1 MRRKKQGGIVFFK
14 MEEKIDKNHR
24 ENPLILIVDDSLENL
39 QVMASILT
47 NARYRI
53 TMTKSAAKALQ
64 ILDNITP
71 DLILLDV
78 LMPEMDGFELCR
90 RLKTSETTREIPVI
104 FLTIKADSEDIVKG
118 FQSGGVDYITKPF
131 NKTELLA
138 RVQNH
143 LELKRSK
150 EELKERSIEIEEKN
164 HRLEEQSEKLKELD
178 KIKSRFFANISHEFR
193 TPLTLILGPLEQ
205 MIAACSNKDEE
216 KKRKLTLMHRNAER
230 LLRLINQLLE
240 LSKLESS
247 KMKLQARKTNIISF
261 VKGITDSFQPPAQ
274 QKELEL
280 VFHAEHENEDK
291 AVLENMNIYIDP
303 MKMEDIMSN
312 ILVNDIKFT
321 PPGGEIEVTVKG
333 NPGADPNFPAG
344 WVEISVC
351 DTGPGIPLEQL
362 PHIFDRFFQ
371 VDITYEHHQEGSGI
385 GLILAKELLALHHGT
400 IEARSRE
407 GEGSAF
413 IIRLPMGSA
422 HLAADEIIQE
432 SVPVDIKARA
442 ATSRISQI
450 ITGLEMEIN
459 NKYESKSLPEPG
471 IRTDETNIILV
482 VEDSAAMRMYI
493 RETLEPGYTV
503 VTAADGREGMQKAQE
518 VIPDLIISDIMMPEV
533 DGLELCRMLK
543 NDVKTSHIPIVLLT
557 AKASEENILQGLKT
571 GADDYITKPFS
582 TKLLIARIKNL
593 IDIRSQLQNNINFEM
608 TLQPVKTSVSKID
621 RKFLRDLQ
629 AVIKKN
635 ISDPEFN
642 VEELC
647 KKLDMGNTTL
657 YRKIRALCGQTPT
670 DFIRSCRLNRALQL
684 LKSGYGS
691 VTEVAFEVGFS
702 SRAYFTKCFREKFHQ
717 LPSDFN

>member
-1 MRRKKQGGIVFFK
+1 

-24 ENPLILIVDDSLENL
+24 ENPLILIVDDSPENL
-39 QVMASILT
+39 QVMASMLT

-104 FLTIKADSEDIVKG
+104 FLTVKADSEDIVKG

-164 HRLEEQSEKLKELD
+164 RRLEEQSEKLKELD

-205 MIAACSNKDEE
+205 MIAACPDNDEE

-240 LSKLESS
+240 LSKLETS

-261 VKGITDSFQPPAQ
+261 VKGIADSFQPPAR

-291 AVLENMNIYIDP
+291 AVLEYMNIYIDP
-303 MKMEDIMSN
+303 LKMEDIMSN
-312 ILVNDIKFT
+312 LLVNAIKFT
-321 PPGGEIEVTVKG
+321 PPGGEIDVTVKG
-333 NPGADPNFPAG
+333 NPGADTNFPAG

-362 PHIFDRFFQ
+362 PNIFNRFFQ
-371 VDITYEHHQEGSGI
+371 ADITYEYHQEGPGI
-385 GLILAKELLALHHGT
+385 GLILAKELVELHHGS
-400 IEARSRE
+400 IEARSRV
-407 GEGSAF
+407 GEGSVF

-422 HLAADEIIQE
+422 HLAADEIIRE
-432 SVPVDIKARA
+432 SVPVDIKAGA
-442 ATSRISQI
+442 ATGRISQI

-459 NKYESKSLPEPG
+459 NKYESECLPEPG
-471 IRTDETNIILV
+471 IRTDDTNIILV

-533 DGLELCRMLK
+533 DGLELCRLLK

-593 IDIRSQLQNNINFEM
+593 IDIRRQLQNNINYEM

-642 VEELC
+642 VEALC
-647 KKLDMGNTTL
+647 KKLGMGNTTL
-657 YRKIRALCGQTPT
+657 YRKIQALCGQTPT
-670 DFIRSCRLNRALQL
+670 EFIRSCRLKRALQL
-684 LKSGYGS
+684 LKNGYGS

>member
-1 MRRKKQGGIVFFK
+1 MDFLK
-14 MEEKIDKNHR
+14 MEEKIGKNHQ
-24 ENPLILIVDDSLENL
+24 EKSLILMVDDSPENL
-39 QVMASILT
+39 RVMANMLT
-47 NARYRI
+47 NAGYRI
-53 TMTKSAAKALQ
+53 TIAKSAAKALQ

-78 LMPEMDGFELCR
+78 MMPEMDGFELCR

-104 FLTIKADSEDIVKG
+104 FLTIKTESEDIVKG

-150 EELKERSIEIEEKN
+150 EELKERSKEIEEKN
-164 HRLEEQSEKLKELD
+164 RRLEEQSEKLKELD

-205 MIAACSNKDEE
+205 MIAACSDNDEE

-240 LSKLESS
+240 LSKLESG

-261 VKGITDSFQPPAQ
+261 VKGIIASFQPPAR
-274 QKELEL
+274 QKELDL
-280 VFHAEHENEDK
+280 VFQVEHENNHK
-291 AVLENMNIYIDP
+291 AVLENMNIYIDLL
-303 MKMEDIMSN
+303 KMEDIMSN
-312 ILVNDIKFT
+312 ILVNAIKFT
-321 PPGGEIEVTVKG
+321 PPGGKIEVTVKG
-333 NPGADPNFPAG
+333 NPGTEAPFPAG

-351 DTGPGIPLEQL
+351 DTGHSIPSEQL
-362 PHIFDRFFQ
+362 NHIFDRFYQ
-371 VDITYEHHQEGSGI
+371 PDITYEYHQEGSGI
-385 GLILAKELLALHHGT
+385 GLTLAKELVELHHGT
-400 IEARSRE
+400 IEARSRV

-422 HLAADEIIQE
+422 HLAPGEI
-432 SVPVDIKARA
+432 VGTGVTVDINA
-442 ATSRISQI
+442 AASPGNRSREIP
-450 ITGLEMEIN
+450 GFEMEKTGKN
-459 NKYESKSLPEPG
+459 NKYKSETLLEPG
-471 IRTDETNIILV
+471 DQADENNIILV
-482 VEDSAAMRMYI
+482 VEDSPDMRGYI
-493 RETLEPGYTV
+493 RKALEPGCTV
-503 VTAADGREGMQKAQE
+503 VTAADGREGIQKAQE
-518 VIPDLIISDIMMPEV
+518 IIPDLIISDIMMPEV
-533 DGLELCRMLK
+533 DGLELCRQLK
-543 NDVKTSHIPIVLLT
+543 NDVKTCHIPIVLLT
-557 AKASEENILQGLKT
+557 AKASEENILQGLET
-571 GADDYITKPFS
+571 GADDYITKPFN

-593 IDIRSQLQNNINFEM
+593 IDIRRQLQDNINREM

-629 AVIKKN
+629 DVIKRN

-647 KKLDMGNTTL
+647 KKLYMGNTTL
-657 YRKIRALCGQTPT
+657 YRKIQALCGQTPT
-670 DFIRSCRLNRALQL
+670 EFIRSCRLKRALQL

-702 SRAYFTKCFREKFHQ
+702 SRAYFTKCFREKFQQ

>member
-1 MRRKKQGGIVFFK
+1 
-14 MEEKIDKNHR
+14 MEEKIDKNHQ
-24 ENPLILIVDDSLENL
+24 EKSLILIVDDSPKNL
-39 QVMASILT
+39 QVMAGILT

-53 TMTKSAAKALQ
+53 TIAKSAAKALQ
-64 ILDNITP
+64 ILDNVTP

-78 LMPEMDGFELCR
+78 MMPEMDGFELCR

-104 FLTIKADSEDIVKG
+104 FLTIKTENEDIVKG

-164 HRLEEQSEKLKELD
+164 RRLEEQSEKLKELD

-193 TPLTLILGPLEQ
+193 TPLTLILAPLEQ
-205 MIAACSNKDEE
+205 MIAACPDNDEE

-240 LSKLESS
+240 LSKLESG

-261 VKGITDSFQPPAQ
+261 VKGITASFQTPAR

-280 VFHAEHENEDK
+280 VFQAEHENDHE
-291 AVLENMNIYIDP
+291 AVLENMNIYIDLL
-303 MKMEDIMSN
+303 KMEDVMSN
-312 ILVNDIKFT
+312 ILVNAIKFT
-321 PPGGEIEVTVKG
+321 PPGGEIKVTVKG
-333 NPGADPNFPAG
+333 NPVAEANFPAG

-362 PHIFDRFFQ
+362 PHIFDRFYQ
-371 VDITYEHHQEGSGI
+371 ADITYEYHQEGSGI
-385 GLILAKELLALHHGT
+385 DLILATELVELHHGT
-400 IEARSRE
+400 IEARSRV

-413 IIRLPMGSA
+413 IIRLPMGSS
-422 HLAADEIIQE
+422 HLAPGEIIRE
-432 SVPVDIKARA
+432 SASVDIKAGA
-442 ATSRISQI
+442 STGTISRVFA
-450 ITGLEMEIN
+450 GFEMEKTEMH
-459 NKYESKSLPEPG
+459 NKYKTESLLEPG
-471 IRTDETNIILV
+471 IQGDETNIILA
-482 VEDSAAMRMYI
+482 VEDSAAMRYYI

-503 VTAADGREGMQKAQE
+503 VTAADGREGIQKAQE
-518 VIPDLIISDIMMPEV
+518 IIPDLIISDIMMPEV
-533 DGLELCRMLK
+533 DGLELCRLLK
-543 NDVKTSHIPIVLLT
+543 NDVKTCHIPIVLLT
-557 AKASEENILQGLKT
+557 AKAAEENILQGLET
-571 GADDYITKPFS
+571 GADDYITKPFN

-593 IDIRSQLQNNINFEM
+593 IDKRRQLQNNINREM
-608 TLQPVKTSVSKID
+608 NLQPVKTSVSKID

-629 AVIKKN
+629 VVIKRN

-647 KKLDMGNTTL
+647 KKLYMGNTTL
-657 YRKIRALCGQTPT
+657 YRKIQALCGQTPT
-670 DFIRSCRLNRALQL
+670 EFIRSCRLKRALQL
-684 LKSGYGS
+684 LKGGYGS

-702 SRAYFTKCFREKFHQ
+702 SRAYFTKCFREKYQQ

>member
-1 MRRKKQGGIVFFK
+1 MDFLK
-14 MEEKIDKNHR
+14 MEKNIDKNHQ
-24 ENPLILIVDDSLENL
+24 EKSLILIVDDSPKNL

-47 NARYRI
+47 NAGYRI
-53 TMTKSAAKALQ
+53 TIAKNAARALQ
-64 ILDNITP
+64 ILDNVAP

-78 LMPEMDGFELCR
+78 IMPEMDGFELCR

-104 FLTIKADSEDIVKG
+104 FLTIKTESEDIVKG

-150 EELKERSIEIEEKN
+150 EELKKRSKEIEEKN
-164 HRLEEQSEKLKELD
+164 RKLEEQSEKLKEMD

-205 MIAACSNKDEE
+205 IIAACADNDEE

-240 LSKLESS
+240 LSKLDSG

-261 VKGITDSFQPPAQ
+261 VKGVVASFQPPAR

-280 VFHAEHENEDK
+280 VFLTEHENDHK
-291 AVLENMNIYIDP
+291 AILENMNIYIDP
-303 MKMEDIMSN
+303 LKMEDVMAN
-312 ILVNDIKFT
+312 ILVNAIKFT
-321 PPGGEIEVTVKG
+321 PPGGKIEVIVKG
-333 NPGADPNFPAG
+333 NPGTEAHFPAG

-362 PHIFDRFFQ
+362 NHIFNRFYQ
-371 VDITYEHHQEGSGI
+371 ADITDEYQQEGSGI
-385 GLILAKELLALHHGT
+385 GLILAKELVELHHGT
-400 IEARSRE
+400 IEARSRV

-413 IIRLPMGSA
+413 IIRLPLGRA
-422 HLAADEIIQE
+422 HLAPGEIVE
-432 SVPVDIKARA
+432 PGVTVNMNA
-442 ATSRISQI
+442 AASPGSRSREIA
-450 ITGLEMEIN
+450 GFEMEKTEIN
-459 NKYESKSLPEPG
+459 NKYKSEPLLEPG
-471 IRTDETNIILV
+471 IQSDETNIILV
-482 VEDSAAMRMYI
+482 VEDSPDMRGYI
-493 RETLEPGYTV
+493 RKALEPGYTV
-503 VTAADGREGMQKAQE
+503 MTASDGREGIQKAQE
-518 VIPDLIISDIMMPEV
+518 IIPDLIISDIMMPEV
-533 DGLELCRMLK
+533 DGLELCRQLK
-543 NDVKTSHIPIVLLT
+543 NDVKTCHIPIVLLT
-557 AKASEENILQGLKT
+557 AKAAEENIIQGLET
-571 GADDYITKPFS
+571 GADDYITKPFN

-593 IDIRSQLQNNINFEM
+593 IDIRRQLQNNINREM
-608 TLQPVKTSVSKID
+608 TLRPVKTSVSKID
-621 RKFLRDLQ
+621 GKFLRDLQ
-629 AVIKKN
+629 IVIKSN

-647 KKLDMGNTTL
+647 KKLNMGNTTL
-657 YRKIRALCGQTPT
+657 YRKILALCGQTPT
-670 DFIRSCRLNRALQL
+670 EFIRSCRLKRALQL

-702 SRAYFTKCFREKFHQ
+702 SRAYFTKCFREKFQQ

>member
-1 MRRKKQGGIVFFK
+1 
-14 MEEKIDKNHR
+14 MEEKIDKNHQ
-24 ENPLILIVDDSLENL
+24 EKPLILLVDDTPKNL
-39 QVMASILT
+39 QVMATILT

-53 TMTKSAAKALQ
+53 TIAKSAARALQ
-64 ILDNITP
+64 ILDNVTP
-71 DLILLDV
+71 DLILLDIM
-78 LMPEMDGFELCR
+78 MPEMDGFELCR

-104 FLTIKADSEDIVKG
+104 FLTIKAETEDIVKG

-150 EELKERSIEIEEKN
+150 EELKERSIEIEDKN
-164 HRLEEQSEKLKELD
+164 RRLEEQSEKLKEID

-205 MIAACSNKDEE
+205 MIAACPDNDEE

-261 VKGITDSFQPPAQ
+261 VKGITDSFQPPAR
-274 QKELEL
+274 QKELDL
-280 VFHAEHENEDK
+280 VFQAEHETSHE

-303 MKMEDIMSN
+303 LKMEDIMSN
-312 ILVNDIKFT
+312 ILVNAIKFT
-321 PPGGEIEVTVKG
+321 PPGGEIKVKVKR
-333 NPGADPNFPAG
+333 NPGADTNFPAG

-351 DTGPGIPLEQL
+351 DTGPGIPMEQL
-362 PHIFDRFFQ
+362 PHIFDRFFRA
-371 VDITYEHHQEGSGI
+371 DITDEYHQEGPGI
-385 GLILAKELLALHHGT
+385 GLILAKELVELHHGT
-400 IEARSRE
+400 IEARGCV

-422 HLAADEIIQE
+422 HLAPDEIMQE
-432 SVPVDIKARA
+432 SVPVDIKTGA
-442 ATSRISQI
+442 AADRISRV
-450 ITGLEMEIN
+450 ITGLEMEKNEMN
-459 NKYESKSLPEPG
+459 NKYESESLLEPG
-471 IRTDETNIILV
+471 IQGNETNILLV

-503 VTAADGREGMQKAQE
+503 VTAADGREGIQKAQE

-533 DGLELCRMLK
+533 DGLELCRVLK

-557 AKASEENILQGLKT
+557 AKASEENILQGLET
-571 GADDYITKPFS
+571 SADDYITKPFN
-582 TKLLIARIKNL
+582 TKILIARIKNL
-593 IDIRSQLQNNINFEM
+593 IDIRRQLQNNINREM
-608 TLQPVKTSVSKID
+608 NLQPVKTSVSKID
-621 RKFLRDLQ
+621 KKFLRDLQ

-635 ISDPEFN
+635 MSDPEFN
-642 VEELC
+642 VEELF
-647 KKLDMGNTTL
+647 KKLYMGYTTL
-657 YRKIRALCGQTPT
+657 YRKIKALYGHTPT
-670 DFIRSCRLNRALQL
+670 EFIRSCRLKRALQL